1 MRSQL
6 LCTFTTVSELPLCIT
21 RIHKTYQVENVS
33 NMRCYQYA
41 EESSVVC
48 IYNTSNTQSRMSD
61 TITINRKKDSETL
74 YSINALNALIREQN
88 NGVLDKTYRVDWGQF
103 ANRLLLTNR
112 DGSFRSIEIKLL
124 Q

>member
-1 MRSQL
+1 
-6 LCTFTTVSELPLCIT
+6 
-21 RIHKTYQVENVS
+21 
-33 NMRCYQYA
+33 
-41 EESSVVC
+41 
-48 IYNTSNTQSRMSD
+48 MSD

>member
-1 MRSQL
+1 
-6 LCTFTTVSELPLCIT
+6 
-21 RIHKTYQVENVS
+21 
-33 NMRCYQYA
+33 
-41 EESSVVC
+41 
-48 IYNTSNTQSRMSD
+48 MSD

-103 ANRLLLTNR
+103 TNRLLLTNR